1 MPTHTPSFHPIASL
15 FVALAPLAVACSSD
29 APVGEGTAGSVSS
42 PSSGGAIAN
51 AAGGSSGTAAAPA
64 APGGTNSG
72 GAFAETGGKGSA
84 GSSSS
89 TLAGSG
95 GAGAGANNSGTG
107 GKGSG
112 GAGAN
117 NSGTGG
123 SGIGG
128 SGTGGATAACAPITG
143 LPGMPPSD
151 YKDNKANVSHG
162 QVVDITYTTTV
173 ANNPG
178 KAKLYTPPGYSTS
191 QKYSYL
197 VLMHGMGDSETAWT
211 TKGSAQLVVD
221 NLIAA
226 GKILPN
232 FLIVMPDNC
241 IPSISDVFS
250 SFSSWDPD
258 LLKGVVPYI
267 ESHYSVYTD
276 REHRALAG
284 LSMGG
289 GQTYNLGLTNLDQ
302 FVYLGAFSA
311 APDVDAT
318 AKLFPDGGT
327 KAKTDLKLMLHTYGN
342 TDNLI
347 SNGQAVK
354 TYMDSK
360 SINSF
365 WWTVANEGHTWNVW
379 NYSLWNFLQ
388 MAQAAGWG
396 GQCKVP

>member
-1 MPTHTPSFHPIASL
+1 MRTHTPSVQPIASV
-15 FVALAPLAVACSSD
+15 FVALVPLAIACSSN
-29 APVGEGTAGSVSS
+29 APSGDGSAGKTSS
-42 PSSGGAIAN
+42 SASGGAIA
-51 AAGGSSGTAAAPA
+51 TAY
-64 APGGTNSG
+64 
-72 GAFAETGGKGSA
+72 
-84 GSSSS
+84 
-89 TLAGSG
+89 
-95 GAGAGANNSGTG
+95 
-107 GKGSG
+107 
-112 GAGAN
+112 
-117 NSGTGG
+117 GG
-123 SGIGG
+123 SG
-128 SGTGGATAACAPITG
+128 GTGGATAAPGGNSSGGTFLEAGSNNSGGSNSSMIAGSAGVGGGGANPATGGKGSDGAGGSTSNPGTGGSGTGGTTASCAPITG
-143 LPGMPPSD
+143 LPAMPPSD
-151 YKDNKANVSHG
+151 YKDNKTSVSHG

-191 QKYSYL
+191 KKYSYL

-226 GKILPN
+226 GKLQPN

-241 IPSISDVFS
+241 IPSISDVMD
-250 SFSSWDPD
+250 SFASWDPD

-311 APDVDAT
+311 APDVDST
-318 AKLFPDGGT
+318 SKLFPDGGT
-327 KAKTDLKLMLHTYGN
+327 KAKTELKLILQTYGDN
-342 TDNLI
+342 DNLK

-360 SINSF
+360 SIDNF
-365 WWTVANEGHTWNVW
+365 WWMVANEGHTWNVW

-396 GQCKVP
+396 GLCASP

>member
-1 MPTHTPSFHPIASL
+1 
-15 FVALAPLAVACSSD
+15 
-29 APVGEGTAGSVSS
+29 
-42 PSSGGAIAN
+42 
-51 AAGGSSGTAAAPA
+51 
-64 APGGTNSG
+64 
-72 GAFAETGGKGSA
+72 
-84 GSSSS
+84 
-89 TLAGSG
+89 
-95 GAGAGANNSGTG
+95 
-107 GKGSG
+107 
-112 GAGAN
+112 
-117 NSGTGG
+117 
-123 SGIGG
+123 
-128 SGTGGATAACAPITG
+128 
-143 LPGMPPSD
+143 MPPAD
-151 YKDNKANVSHG
+151 YKDNKANIAHG
-162 QVVDITYTTTV
+162 QIVDITYSTTV

-178 KAKLYTPPGYSTS
+178 KAKLYTPPGYSAS

-226 GKILPN
+226 GKIQPN

-241 IPSISDVFS
+241 IPSISDVMQ
-250 SFSSWDPD
+250 SFAAWDPD

-311 APDVDAT
+311 APDVDPT
-318 AKLFPDGGT
+318 AKLFPDNGA
-327 KAKTDLKLMLHTYGN
+327 KAKAELKLMLHTYGDS
-342 TDNLI
+342 DNLK

-360 SINSF
+360 SISNF
-365 WWTVANEGHTWNVW
+365 WWMVANEGHTWNVW

-396 GQCKVP
+396 GLCQSP